1 MSVYPWSF
9 SPMRLHRSQKKT
21 LDQSKVV
28 AFTQATA
35 KKTKKQ
41 KEEEAAEAKRRQHEL
56 ETSQALEEY
65 VADFATAPRT
75 KGPLSFVKAGESSS
89 MSKMR
94 TAAAFGDGPGM
105 VCGTVKLA
113 ALQPDIHIAE
123 IGFSTSYAKAKRE
136 ACDGRILGGDKTV
149 RFFSENQNKG

>member
-1 MSVYPWSF
+1 V
-9 SPMRLHRSQKKT
+9 
-21 LDQSKVV
+21 DQSKVM

-41 KEEEAAEAKRRQHEL
+41 REDEVAEAKRRQHEL

-75 KGPLSFVKAGESSS
+75 KGPMSFVKAGEGSF

-94 TAAAFGDGPGM
+94 TAAAFGDEPRM
-105 VCGTVKLA
+105 VSVAIMVAGL
-113 ALQPDIHIAE
+113 
-123 IGFSTSYAKAKRE
+123 
-136 ACDGRILGGDKTV
+136 
-149 RFFSENQNKG
+149 